1 VRVFV
6 AGATGV
12 IGRVLLPLLV
22 EAGHD
27 VIGMTRTPERVRELE
42 GVGAAAVVCD
52 AFDRAGLREAVAVAR
67 PSVVVHELTDLPSA
81 IDSHRLRDQLARNVR
96 IRREGTRNLTDA
108 AVEAGAQRLVAQSDA
123 FAYAPEGDLV
133 KDETARLDEGAGRD
147 WRPSVEAVLELERLA
162 TGSVLEA
169 VVLRY
174 GYLYGPGTAYA
185 ADGAV
190 ADLVGRRGQPIVGR
204 GTGIF
209 SFVHVEDAARA
220 TALAVE
226 RGSPGVYNV
235 VDDDPAAIRDWLPA
249 YAAALGAPA
258 PRRVSRLLV
267 RLSAGR
273 YAAESATEHRGASNA
288 RAKRELGWSLLY
300 PSWRE
305 GFRTALG

>member
-1 VRVFV
+1 MRVFV

-12 IGRVLLPLLV
+12 IGRFLVPLLV
-22 EAGHD
+22 QGGHD
-27 VIGMTRTPERVRELE
+27 VVAMTRSPEKVGDLE
-42 GVGAAAVVCD
+42 AFGADAVVCD
-52 AFDRAGLREAVAVAR
+52 VFDRTGLRETLAVGR
-67 PSVVVHELTDLPSA
+67 PSVVVHELTDLPPA
-81 IDSHRLRDQLARNVR
+81 IDSHSIRDQLARNVR
-96 IRREGTRNLTDA
+96 IRREGTRNLVDA

-123 FAYAPEGDLV
+123 FAYAPEGALV
-133 KDETARLDEGAGRD
+133 KDEAARLDEGAARD

-162 TGSVLEA
+162 SESALEA

-185 ADGAV
+185 ADGTV
-190 ADLVGRRGQPIVGR
+190 ADLVRRRGKPIVGR

-226 RGSPGVYNV
+226 RGSPGVYNI
-235 VDDDPAAIRDWLPA
+235 VDDEPAAVRDWLPA

-258 PRRVSRLLV
+258 PRRVPRLLV

-273 YAAESATEHRGASNA
+273 TAAESATEHRGASNA
-288 RAKRELGWSLLY
+288 RAKRELGWRPLY
-300 PSWRE
+300 PSWRQ

>member
-1 VRVFV
+1 
-6 AGATGV
+6 
-12 IGRVLLPLLV
+12 
-22 EAGHD
+22 
-27 VIGMTRTPERVRELE
+27 
-42 GVGAAAVVCD
+42 
-52 AFDRAGLREAVAVAR
+52 
-67 PSVVVHELTDLPSA
+67 
-81 IDSHRLRDQLARNVR
+81 VR